1 MYCYSVLESTFFLMP
16 FSDASPNSSP
26 LWTLNLLTNASSAP
40 FRQKCK
46 GCVFLLF
53 LTRQKVYCKAC
64 LLWHL
69 FVWEYGF
76 FMSVFVSFV
85 YILHFLTRWLRSL
98 QVCPLWNFCVWEYGF
113 LMSVIV
119 SFGFVSH
126 FTFTRWLRS
135 LQACPLWNFCVWEY
149 GFFMSVFVSF
159 GFVSHF
165 TFIPDDWEACK
176 SVHYETFLSVIVC
189 VYCKLHLFNMFL
201 LLGIACLSTMWLLG
215 EHITSL
221 AEVIMIITQIVSP
234 FKTFR

>member
-76 FMSVFVSFV
+76 FMSVFVSF
-85 YILHFLTRWLRSL
+85 
-98 QVCPLWNFCVWEYGF
+98 
-113 LMSVIV
+113 
-119 SFGFVSH
+119 
-126 FTFTRWLRS
+126 
-135 LQACPLWNFCVWEY
+135 
-149 GFFMSVFVSF
+149 

-189 VYCKLHLFNMFL
+189 VYCKLHLFKMFL